1 MVLAIDLSK
10 TVTKI
15 KGNLF
20 WAFIY
25 DIALIPIA
33 GVLYPST
40 GIVMNPI
47 YAAIAIAS
55 SSITVVTDSM
65 LMKRYKPKILES
77 GVRRRRTD
85 LEQQK
90 EYDIS
95 STSLASTKYTTQD
108 QQLQQQRQGQ

>member
-10 TVTKI
+10 TVRKI
-15 KGNLF
+15 KENLF

-33 GVLYPST
+33 GVLYPSI

-47 YAAIAIAS
+47 YYAIAIAS
-55 SSITVVTDSM
+55 SSMTVVTDSM
-65 LMKRYKPKILES
+65 LMKRYKPEILES

>member
-1 MVLAIDLSK
+1 
-10 TVTKI
+10 
-15 KGNLF
+15 
-20 WAFIY
+20 
-25 DIALIPIA
+25 
-33 GVLYPST
+33 
-40 GIVMNPI
+40 MNPI

-55 SSITVVTDSM
+55 SSITVLTDSM

-90 EYDIS
+90 EYDKS

>member
-10 TVTKI
+10 TVRKI

-33 GVLYPST
+33 GVLYTST
-40 GIVMNPI
+40 GIVMNP
-47 YAAIAIAS
+47 IAIAS

>member
-1 MVLAIDLSK
+1 MVLAIDLST
-10 TVTKI
+10 TVRKI
-15 KGNLF
+15 KENLF
-20 WAFIY
+20 SAFIY

-55 SSITVVTDSM
+55 SSITVLTDSM
-65 LMKRYKPKILES
+65 LMKRYEPKILKS
-77 GVRRRRTD
+77 GVRRRRRTD

-90 EYDIS
+90 EYDKS

-108 QQLQQQRQGQ
+108 QQLQQQR

>member
-1 MVLAIDLSK
+1 VVLAIDLSK
-10 TVTKI
+10 TVRKI
-15 KGNLF
+15 EENLF

-40 GIVMNPI
+40 GTVMNPI
-47 YAAIAIAS
+47 YAAITMTS
-55 SSITVVTDSM
+55 LSITVVTNSI
-65 LMKRYKPKILES
+65 LMRRYKPKILES
-77 GVRRRRTD
+77 NLRMRTD
-85 LEQQK
+85 LEQER